1 MTKPLLVYSTIILF
15 SLFSIIGCSSSRQ
28 TGTVQPAGKSVEAPS
43 YKMFS
48 KHKEKVYRLSISALQ
63 KLGYV
68 VTVSDANIGLISAE
82 KYTTSPIIEDAQPVS
97 TIKTKPSA
105 GEVFFTF
112 LSILLVFG
120 LIIMIVDA
128 ASSNSSSSTQSSN
141 KETTE
146 HQKEEQHHSENHHVN
161 TTIESYKYILSIQY
175 YAFSDTATKI
185 VPAITKVTV
194 SNGTSTSSSAI
205 RSSVMMNEF
214 YRSLE
219 NELFFV
225 P

>member
-15 SLFSIIGCSSSRQ
+15 SLFSTIGCSSSRQ
-28 TGTVQPAGKSVEAPS
+28 TGMVQPAGKSVEAPS

-82 KYTTSPIIEDAQPVS
+82 KYTTSPIIEDVQPVS

-146 HQKEEQHHSENHHVN
+146 HHHSENHHVN

>member
-1 MTKPLLVYSTIILF
+1 M
-15 SLFSIIGCSSSRQ
+15 
-28 TGTVQPAGKSVEAPS
+28 VQPAGKSVEAPS

-82 KYTTSPIIEDAQPVS
+82 KYTTSPIIEDVQPVS

-146 HQKEEQHHSENHHVN
+146 HHHSENHHVN